1 MISFCQVC
9 RYDEALSF
17 AKRAVINAQRSLIAI
32 WMIESSRTELE
43 LAESVRLADSP
54 RNLFDRALVLSLLV
68 TLLFFLIGLF
78 GITHHEMWT
87 DETQAWLIAKDSA
100 DLWQLFENIRSERHP
115 GLWHLCL
122 FFISRFTHA
131 PVAMQIFH
139 LLIASATAFLIAR
152 FAPFKVWVKFPL
164 IFSYFFAY
172 EYAVISRCY
181 APGIFFIFLFLAL
194 NQRKSTFWA
203 TTIVLCLLS
212 NTNVFGLII
221 AASLVVYLVSNELHL
236 NGISHRLRKPR
247 VTVAAMLLSA
257 AVLLSV
263 FQMIRVTEGVEG
275 YEGWTMRPAVS
286 SSRMIATS
294 NMIWRSYVPFPNL
307 SSKNFWNSCILMQT
321 PWTDSIFTKLSPL
334 VVLCWIVLLRKRP
347 AAMLF
352 YLCATSG
359 ILSFSYARYIGNAR
373 HAGHLFVVLV
383 VACWLYYYASES
395 RGVNGLFLRLSRRL
409 SAYLTPLLALLLYL
423 HLAAAIYAYLMDYKF
438 PFSSAR
444 GMAKFISGRGLSNLP
459 ITGFSDVDVSPIA
472 AYLDKQIYYPN
483 QHKLGSFM
491 EWKSRPKSKRMSSQ
505 EALIQMSEFLRQQKS
520 CCLIILTDPLQLP
533 VLGFD
538 LQFLHA
544 TYGSL
549 DWNQDSYYLYLFHPA
564 SK

>member
-1 MISFCQVC
+1 
-9 RYDEALSF
+9 
-17 AKRAVINAQRSLIAI
+17 
-32 WMIESSRTELE
+32 MIESSRTESE
-43 LAESVRLADSP
+43 VVESASLAGSP
-54 RNLFDRALVLSLLV
+54 RHFIDRALVHSLLI

-78 GITHHEMWT
+78 GIAHHEMWT

-100 DLWQLFENIRSERHP
+100 DLQQLFENIRSERHP
-115 GLWHLCL
+115 GLWHLWL

-131 PVAMQIFH
+131 PAAMQLFH
-139 LLIASATAFLIAR
+139 LLIATATTFLIAR
-152 FAPFKVWVKFPL
+152 FAPFKAWVKLPL

-194 NQRKSTFWA
+194 NQRKNTLWA

-212 NTNVFGLII
+212 NTNIFGLLI
-221 AASLVVYLVSNELHL
+221 AVSLVVYVVSNELHS
-236 NGISHRLRKPR
+236 NGISHRLHKPR
-247 VTVAAMLLSA
+247 VIVAAMLLSA
-257 AVLLSV
+257 AVALSS
-263 FQMIRVTEGVEG
+263 FQMSRVTEGVEG
-275 YEGWTMRPAVS
+275 YEGWIKRPSVS
-286 SSRMIATS
+286 KSRMIATS

-347 AAMLF
+347 AALLF
-352 YLCATSG
+352 YIVATSG

-383 VACWLYYYASES
+383 VACWLYYYVSES
-395 RGVNGLFLRLSRRL
+395 KRVNGLFLTLSRRL
-409 SAYLTPLLALLLYL
+409 STCLNPLLALILSV
-423 HLAAAIYAYLMDYKF
+423 HVAAAIYAYFIDFKF
-438 PFSSAR
+438 PFSSAK

-459 ITGFSDVDVSPIA
+459 ITGFHDVSVSPIA
-472 AYLDKQIYYPN
+472 AYLDKPIYYPN

-491 EWKSRPKSKRMSSQ
+491 EWKSRPKTKRMSSL
-505 EALIQMSEFLRQQKS
+505 ETLTQMSEFLRQQKS
-520 CCLIILTDPLQLP
+520 YCLIILTDPLQLP
-533 VLGFD
+533 APGFD

-564 SK
+564 SKDNSSQSYLQQFSTSHFRWL